1 MSTLQ
6 FCSRCEGSILKTEP
20 IHFTRRQQPLCP
32 SCHVEYVEE
41 KRLKARAH
49 LRERVEQEPVD
60 WTMRANVAVGVV
72 VALLIAGFA
81 ALMILR

>member
-20 IHFTRRQQPLCP
+20 IHFTRKQQPLCP

-49 LRERVEQEPVD
+49 LREREEREPVD
-60 WTMRANVAVGVV
+60 PSKRANVLVGVAL
-72 VALLIAGFA
+72 ALLIGGFA
-81 ALMILR
+81 ALMLLR